1 MRSVCEPAS
10 SVAEPPAHG
19 RAAPLASVRG
29 WFARHGWT
37 PFAFQEAAWAAYARG
52 ASGLIHAPTG
62 LGKTMAA
69 WLGPVMEAMG
79 EEVGRTG
86 RTDGDA
92 PATPPG
98 KRERRAASPPLRVLW
113 ITPLRALASDTL
125 ASLERPVRELGVGWS
140 VEKRTGDTSSSVKLR
155 QKDRLPTALV
165 TTPESLSL
173 LLSYPDARPRFA
185 TLRAVIVDEWHEL
198 MATKRGVQTELALA
212 RLRSWLPSL
221 RTWGVS
227 ATLGNLEQARDV
239 LLGARVHARADASRT
254 RDAQDAKREPPAAFD
269 RPAPVEP
276 VDPPGPDS
284 DPVLIRGD
292 TPKELR
298 ITTVIPRD
306 PERFPWAGHLGIRAV
321 EEVIER
327 IEALARAGEK
337 GPPFA
342 ASLLFTNTRSQAE
355 IWFRRLMQL
364 RDGWIGEVAIHHGSL
379 DRRLRDRVEAM
390 LDDGRLRCVVCTSSL
405 DLGVDFQPV
414 DQVFQLGSPKGIARL
429 VQRAGRSGHRPGAP
443 SSVVGVPTHSFEL
456 VEFAAAR
463 DAALAG
469 KIEARPPL
477 ERPLDVLVQHLVT
490 CACGGGFVEDEL
502 RAEVR
507 TSHAYRDLSDEEWGW
522 AMDFCRRGGQ
532 ALTAYPEYARI
543 VERPDESGRAR
554 WRPASDRAARMHRL
568 AIGTITAE
576 HALSVKY
583 LSGRTLGTIEEG
595 FIARLVPGQRFV
607 FAGRV
612 LELLR
617 VRGMAVYVRQARKK
631 SAMVPTWNGGRFPLS
646 SQLAGAVR
654 AKLDQARRGVY
665 DCAEMRA
672 ARPLLELQKAWSR
685 VPAPEETLIE
695 HIDVPGA
702 VSGGAGSIAVVYP
715 FEGRLVHE
723 GLGALAA
730 YRLSRLRPISVVTT
744 CNDYG
749 FCLHSR
755 RPLELTES
763 DWRALLSADRL
774 LDDLL
779 ACLNTTELARR
790 QFRDIARVAG
800 LIMPGFPGQKKS
812 ARQLQASSEMFFD
825 VLSEFDPQNLLLGQA
840 RREVLEA
847 QLEVGRL
854 RGALDRAA
862 RRPLTIVG
870 LDRLTPLAFPIWAEQ
885 LRAVHLSSEKWS
897 EMVGRMAMAL
907 DEAADGTTMRPPRP
921 RAKRKA

>member
-1 MRSVCEPAS
+1 MRSVCEPA
-10 SVAEPPAHG
+10 VTVEAPTGPAPDLPLSRV
-19 RAAPLASVRG
+19 RA
-29 WFARHGWT
+29 WFAQSGWE

-69 WLGPVMEAMG
+69 WLGPVMEGMG
-79 EEVGRTG
+79 GEGIG
-86 RTDGDA
+86 GATDQGIKGSRA
-92 PATPPG
+92 RGA
-98 KRERRAASPPLRVLW
+98 KRAATEPLRVVW

-125 ASLERPVRELGVGWS
+125 ASLERPVRDLGLNWS
-140 VEKRTGDTSSSVKLR
+140 IEKRTGDTSSSVKLR
-155 QKDRLPTALV
+155 QKERLPSALV

-173 LLSYPDARPRFA
+173 LLSYPDARARFA

-212 RLRSWLPSL
+212 RLRSWLPTM

-239 LLGARVHARADASRT
+239 LLGKGSR
-254 RDAQDAKREPPAAFD
+254 DQG
-269 RPAPVEP
+269 VEG
-276 VDPPGPDS
+276 PGRGIPRS
-284 DPVLIRGD
+284 PHPIIRGD

-298 ITTVIPRD
+298 ITTVIPKD

-321 EEVIER
+321 DEVIER
-327 IEALARAGEK
+327 IEALAANGE
-337 GPPFA
+337 GGHEGAPFA

-355 IWFRRLMQL
+355 IWFRRFMQL
-364 RDGWIGEVAIHHGSL
+364 RDDWIGEVAIHHGSL
-379 DRRLRDRVEAM
+379 DRKLRDRVEAL
-390 LDDGRLRCVVCTSSL
+390 LDGGKLRCVVCTSSL

-443 SSVVGVPTHSFEL
+443 SCVIGVPTHSFEL

-490 CACGGGFVEDEL
+490 CACGGGFVEAEL
-502 RAEVR
+502 KTEVR
-507 TSHAYRDLSDEEWGW
+507 TSHAYRNLTDEEWGW

-532 ALTAYPEYARI
+532 SLTAYPEYARI
-543 VERPDESGRAR
+543 VERVDEHGEPR
-554 WRPASDRAARMHRL
+554 WHPASVRTARMHRM

-612 LELLR
+612 LELIR
-617 VRGMAVYVRQARKK
+617 VRGMVAYARPAKKK
-631 SAMVPTWNGGRFPLS
+631 SALVPTWNGGRFPLS
-646 SQLAGAVR
+646 SQLAAAVR
-654 AKLDQARRGVY
+654 AKLDQARHGVY

-695 HIDVPGA
+695 LIDVPGA

-755 RPLELTES
+755 TPLGLTEQ
-763 DWRALLSADRL
+763 DWRTLLSADRL

-800 LIMPGFPGQKKS
+800 LIMPGFPGQKKT

-825 VLSEFDPQNLLLGQA
+825 VLSEFDPDNLLLSQA
-840 RREVLEA
+840 RREVLES

-854 RGALDRAA
+854 RGALERAA
-862 RRPLTIVG
+862 ERPMSIIA

-897 EMVGRMAMAL
+897 DMVGRMAMAL
-907 DEAADGTTMRPPRP
+907 DEAAGGTTMGPDGGRT
-921 RAKRKA
+921 AKPSKKKTARRKKVQGHRRRK